1 MFCYSL
7 PDLILRIL
15 ERVQKTPSPNL
26 PQLFVQLSPL
36 VDVVS
41 AIASKSPD
49 KVELIVERQAPV
61 FDSPAKTKDILH
73 TLTENLKSELVRY
86 MSFTIIITYLLL
98 NLSWL
103 PRPCCQTDSGLV
115 FLV

>member
-1 MFCYSL
+1 M
-7 PDLILRIL
+7 ILRIL

>member
-1 MFCYSL
+1 M
-7 PDLILRIL
+7 RIL

-49 KVELIVERQAPV
+49 KVEAIVERQAPV
-61 FDSPAKTKDILH
+61 FDSPAKTKDIIH
-73 TLTENLKSELVRY
+73 TLTENLKSELVRWVN
-86 MSFTIIITYLLL
+86 FTRARATIFNLGNYFDSTVAQNYVKITFLLKKRKEF
-98 NLSWL
+98 S
-103 PRPCCQTDSGLV
+103 
-115 FLV
+115 